1 MCQYH
6 IEMQV
11 IIPKTEL
18 ILLSK
23 VPRLH
28 WAWVEVSFCEKLL
41 ILVMRNKVKIMT
53 LSYGGSARP
62 QVRLH
67 TCVSNSQPNFLGRG
81 DDPSSLVGQSGLE
94 NKDPLSED
102 LACWNLN
109 CSPGHNPTLLCLF
122 ADSEHHWHLSSAT
135 VWRRCCSNFAVRGN
149 DRERTLSRSPPGWW
163 ENARLY
169 LFHPPAPR
177 HTALCTDVWVC
188 LVISQ
193 IRCHHRYNMR
203 RTWPIS
209 PVCPLHILSCGLG
222 QPPGV
227 TPHSSWGNNSK
238 S

>member
-135 VWRRCCSNFAVRGN
+135 VWRRCCSNFAIRGN
-149 DRERTLSRSPPGWW
+149 DMIESAPFPDPLLGDEKMPVYTCFTPLLQDTLPS
-163 ENARLY
+163 
-169 LFHPPAPR
+169 
-177 HTALCTDVWVC
+177 AL
-188 LVISQ
+188 
-193 IRCHHRYNMR
+193 M
-203 RTWPIS
+203 
-209 PVCPLHILSCGLG
+209 CGFA
-222 QPPGV
+222 
-227 TPHSSWGNNSK
+227 
-238 S
+238 